1 MSGSEDGSE
10 NEYFQRDDEE
20 RDREINERIKQEM
33 LANAQMV
40 FISADWPMKISEYT
54 IVDQIGAGMANNK
67 VWRATCASHPGK
79 AVAVKQIDLSD
90 QSKDSREKI
99 TKEVQGMSLV
109 TTRPNIVEFYCSF
122 VDQDMLWI
130 VMELME
136 GSMRDVIKWKYNKG
150 FDDERVVAAILRETV
165 RGLAFLHNNTPK
177 FIHRDVKSGNI
188 LYDKEGHVKLA
199 DFGVSAI
206 LATHDERRTTMA
218 GTWHWMAPEVIDPSD
233 YGGYDERADLW
244 SLGITA
250 IELAYGYA
258 PYSNLRPNQVV
269 VYILQNPPPTLENPR
284 TPEEPGK
291 KWSKSFHDFV
301 RLCLQTEPKKRPPTL
316 KLLKHKF
323 FDQIPKDAFSM
334 LKSALVDGMPS
345 LGERFQKLMEQRK
358 AVMNQQ
364 NALKGKGSQKQKP
377 SGGRGGTRRPKDADS
392 DEFSDSDEVIED

>member
-1 MSGSEDGSE
+1 MSDDEG
-10 NEYFQRDDEE
+10 NEYFDAEDD
-20 RDREINERIKQEM
+20 RDREINERIREDM
-33 LANAQMV
+33 LAHSQMV
-40 FISADWPMKISEYT
+40 FISSDWPMKITEYNLEE
-54 IVDQIGAGMANNK
+54 QIGAGMANNK
-67 VWRATCASHPGK
+67 VWKATSQRHAGK

-136 GSMRDVIKWKYNKG
+136 GSMRDVLKWKFHHG
-150 FDDERVVAAILRETV
+150 FDDEKIIASILRETV

-206 LATHDERRTTMA
+206 LASHDERRTTMA

-269 VYILQNPPPTLENPR
+269 VYILQNPPPTLERPH
-284 TPEEPGK
+284 TPEEATK
-291 KWSKSFHDFV
+291 KWSRSFSDFV
-301 RLCLQTEPKKRPPTL
+301 RVCLQSEPRKRPSAL

-323 FDQIPKDAFSM
+323 LDQAPKEPFAL

-345 LGERFQKLMEQRK
+345 MGERFQKMMEMKK
-358 AVMNQQ
+358 AAINQTKKSSDKRPPKK
-364 NALKGKGSQKQKP
+364 APKKRRGS
-377 SGGRGGTRRPKDADS
+377 DS
-392 DEFSDSDEVIED
+392 EEFSDEDEVIED